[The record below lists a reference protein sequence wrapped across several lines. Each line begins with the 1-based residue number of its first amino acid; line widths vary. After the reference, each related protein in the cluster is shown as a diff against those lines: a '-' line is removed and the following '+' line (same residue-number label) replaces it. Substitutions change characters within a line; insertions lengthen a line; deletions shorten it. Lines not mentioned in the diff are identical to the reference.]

1 MKKDASRDT
10 FHREKH
16 YRSVLMQQGRVQ
28 LDADWNEQSDIAADR
43 VETETRDTVG
53 LCGAPIHDAGF
64 EISGIRPAGTG
75 GIEVGTI
82 GTGSTARVGR
92 GVGGITPQFAVSDF
106 LIGAGRM
113 YVDGFLCINEKT
125 ASYLTQPD
133 FPSPPPI
140 VDEGLYLVYLDV
152 WQRHI
157 TALEDASIR
166 EVALGGPD
174 TATRSKILW
183 QVKFLSLG
191 AAAKGSCVTKFPAFD
206 TLVAPPDGRLT
217 ARARQE
223 QTSTNPCI
231 VPPGAGYRGLE
242 NQLYRV
248 EVHDGGSAFDVAKA
262 AAPLEVA
269 RVSKTTNQVT
279 FTGGTWQAGQAVEL
293 ISASSK
299 DPMNGSVAHVTAV
312 DTASK
317 KLTLDVDV
325 SAFDFKDVRLRP
337 VGATFTWSRDNGSV
351 LTAIENIDGTEVTV
365 HDLGPDDVLG
375 FDVGQWVEVID
386 DVVELNGRA
395 GLLAQ
400 IVKKD
405 RAINLLTLNIAPP
418 PLVTKGGKPDLSA
431 HPKLRRWD
439 GVGAIK
445 FEAPAVD
452 DHDLELE
459 NGVLVRFSVGTYRT
473 GDYWLIPA
481 RTATADAQSGNIEWL
496 PDASG
501 NPAAQSPFGINHH
514 YCRLAM
520 LHSNKSTFDTV
531 EDCRKLFPPLT
542 ELKTFVYIGGDGQEA
557 MPGQDIEQALQ
568 AGVFNGRWPV
578 ANAPVQFVAGGNGLL
593 AATKAGLASSTTNTL
608 AVNTGNDG
616 IASCFWR
623 LDPNVADPS
632 QQVIA
637 TWLDPDGNELSV
649 IPFNGNLSIAD
660 QVFYDPGDCKGLAG
674 QGTVQ
679 KAIRQ
684 LSQMVSLYELSG
696 NDQII
701 VPGVALAP
709 LVVAA
714 ANRCGPVGNRKVRFG
729 IVSGKGTVVP
739 AEVLTKA
746 DGTATA
752 TWAPDDTTPH
762 QEVEATLLDDPANS
776 TAAPATVRF
785 TANISKQQERGA
797 RILKVTTDAD
807 GASLDN
813 DTTIVIN
820 RILGGITITCDTNL
834 DGISAGSAPD
844 LGGFPEATP
853 EKPTCFVTIDLP
865 YPLDVSARTFWGE
878 FPGIAGYQPM
888 ILACNVVA
896 KGQQIHWKPT
906 VLANRWLG
914 IVFAHLLD
922 NKVTDR
928 LLAHLTAKGNFI
940 FSADKPPVF
949 LDGEAF
955 GTPSKAGRTD
965 LTLPSGDERKGG
977 DFEMWFWL
985 KPQVGGGTITIDRA
999 GLANKTIRGRVID
1012 ANGAGVPGL
1021 TVTVGNPTVP
1031 PRNAVTNADGSFTFP
1046 PGLSGSFQVSA
1057 VVGGVTVQQAVT
1069 L

>member
-1 MKKDASRDT
+1 VKKNASRVT

-64 EISGIRPAGTG
+64 GISGIRPVGTG
-75 GIEVGTI
+75 GFVDGTV
-82 GTGSTARVGR
+82 GTGSTARVAVG
-92 GVGGITPQFAVSDF
+92 GGITPQVAVSDF
-106 LIGAGRM
+106 LIGAGRL
-113 YVDGFLCINEKT
+113 YVDGFLCINET
-125 ASYLTQPD
+125 PASYLTQPD

-140 VDEGLYLVYLDV
+140 VDAGLYLVYLDV

-174 TATRSKILW
+174 TATRSKTLW

-248 EVHDGGSAFDVAKA
+248 EVHDGGSAFDVGTA
-262 AAPLEVA
+262 AAPFEVA
-269 RVSKTTNQVT
+269 RVAKTTNQVT
-279 FTGGTWQAGQAVEL
+279 FTAGTWQAGQSVEL

-299 DPMNGSVAHVTAV
+299 NPMNGSVAHVTAV

-317 KLTLDVDV
+317 KLTLDVDI

-351 LTAIENIDGTEVTV
+351 LTAIENINGTEVTV

-400 IVKKD
+400 IVQKD

-459 NGVLVRFSVGTYRT
+459 NGVLIRFSAGTYRT
-473 GDYWLIPA
+473 GDYWTIPA

-496 PDASG
+496 SDASG
-501 NPAAQSPFGINHH
+501 NPAAQSPFGIVHH

-520 LHSNKSTFDTV
+520 LHWNKSTFDAV

-568 AGVFNGRWPV
+568 VGVFNRRWPV
-578 ANAPVQFVAGGNGLL
+578 DNAPVRFVADGNGHL
-593 AATKAGLASSTTNTL
+593 ATTKAGLASTTTNTL
-608 AVNTGNDG
+608 AVNTGSDG

-696 NDQII
+696 NDQSI

-709 LVVAA
+709 LVVTA

-739 AEVLTKA
+739 VEVLTKD

-762 QEVEATLLDDPANS
+762 QEVEATLVDDPANS
-776 TAAPATVRF
+776 TAAPTAVRF
-785 TANISKQQERGA
+785 TANISKQQERGVH
-797 RILKVTTDAD
+797 ILNVITDAD
-807 GASLDN
+807 RASLDN
-813 DTTIVIN
+813 DTTIVID
-820 RILGGITITCDTNL
+820 RIMGGITISCDTDL
-834 DGISAGSAPD
+834 DRISAGSAPD
-844 LGGFPEATP
+844 LGSFPTATP
-853 EKPTCFVTIDLP
+853 EKPTCFLTIDLP
-865 YPLDVSARTFWGE
+865 YPLDQSTRSFWDFNDIIG
-878 FPGIAGYQPM
+878 FQPM
-888 ILACNVVA
+888 ILASNVVA
-896 KGQQIHWKPT
+896 KGKQIHWQPT
-906 VLANRWLG
+906 AFANRWLG
-914 IVFAHLLD
+914 FVFTRLQS
-922 NKVTDR
+922 NRVTDR

-955 GTPSKAGRTD
+955 GTPSKAGRAD
-965 LTLPSGDERKGG
+965 VALPSGDERKGG

-985 KPQVGGGTITIDRA
+985 QPPASSGVTITIDPA
-999 GLANKTIRGRVID
+999 GLANKTIRGRVLD
-1012 ANGAGVPGL
+1012 ASGAGLPGL
-1021 TVTVGNPTVP
+1021 TVTLSGNPAVP
-1031 PRNAVTNADGSFTFP
+1031 PRDAATNADGSFTFP
-1046 PGLSGSFQVSA
+1046 PGPSGTFQVSV
-1057 VVGGVTVQQAVT
+1057 VVGGVTVQKAVT